1 MRKLFMHQHFFF
13 KKNTKL
19 SVHRI
24 QSLKSLK
31 ACIINL
37 SLPISY
43 YCISFSQILQ
53 IKKFKK
59 TLKSCSFY
67 KDSVIFANR
76 MKIDSRDLWAK
87 ISVSSRNDC
96 LPENHRRFRRSH
108 PEVIIRKGV
117 LKKCGKFTGGHPC
130 PSVISIKLLCNFHC
144 VKSDQNTEFFLV
156 RIFPH

>member
-1 MRKLFMHQHFFF
+1 
-13 KKNTKL
+13 
-19 SVHRI
+19 
-24 QSLKSLK
+24 
-31 ACIINL
+31 
-37 SLPISY
+37 
-43 YCISFSQILQ
+43 
-53 IKKFKK
+53 
-59 TLKSCSFY
+59 
-67 KDSVIFANR
+67 

-108 PEVIIRKGV
+108 PEVIVRKGV

-156 RIFPH
+156 RIFQHSDWIRRDAPYFSVFSPNAGKYGPEKTRYFDTFHAALLKSHFGTGGLL

>member
-1 MRKLFMHQHFFF
+1 
-13 KKNTKL
+13 
-19 SVHRI
+19 
-24 QSLKSLK
+24 
-31 ACIINL
+31 
-37 SLPISY
+37 
-43 YCISFSQILQ
+43 
-53 IKKFKK
+53 
-59 TLKSCSFY
+59 
-67 KDSVIFANR
+67 

-156 RIFPH
+156 CIFPHSDWIKCGKIRTRKNSLFGHFSRSVYWNRTSARVVSCKFAAYFQNTFS